1 MTHGLTFA
9 SFLINHLYEYF
20 GVLLG
25 CSMQGGADY
34 SAYEG
39 DASQYEVHKYVLS
52 LFTSGHG

>member
-1 MTHGLTFA
+1 MILASAVNRYSYSLSILLT
-9 SFLINHLYEYF
+9 HLYEYF

-39 DASQYEVHKYVLS
+39 DASLYEVHK
-52 LFTSGHG
+52 